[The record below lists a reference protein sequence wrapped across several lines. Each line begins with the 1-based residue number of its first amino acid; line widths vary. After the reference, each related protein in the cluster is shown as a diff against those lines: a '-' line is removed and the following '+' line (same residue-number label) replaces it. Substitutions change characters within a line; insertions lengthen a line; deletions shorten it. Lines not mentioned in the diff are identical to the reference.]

1 MLHTNEQIRRERIRE
16 LYKEHFQKHDTV
28 VGTVIGCNS
37 KGCYVRDVK
46 TNEVVFY
53 FGNGE
58 KGDKVQLTIKRVD
71 PEKERVTCTLDSVLE
86 YGERVA

>member
-1 MLHTNEQIRRERIRE
+1 MLYANEQIKKERIRKIYNE
-16 LYKEHFQKHDTV
+16 YYQKHDTV
-28 VGTVIGCNS
+28 VGTIIGCNS
-37 KGCYVRDVK
+37 YGCYVRDLK
-46 TNEVVFY
+46 TDEVVFY

-86 YGERVA
+86 YVERAA